1 MKMAS
6 SVARVQVARALV
18 AVQFLLLAIIGIFA
32 LSNISGSTH
41 SYLLLEAGAVILGGL
56 IIAIAGIA
64 LRPSL
69 RISPIP
75 KSDAPLIATGI
86 YRLVRHP
93 MYLGVILIGFGLAG
107 YAGGIFSW
115 ILEAILILDLNL
127 KARFEDKL
135 LREIHPESIH
145 YQLHV
150 SRLIPCVGGSCR
162 TTCIPD

>member
-1 MKMAS
+1 MKIAP
-6 SVARVQVARALV
+6 VAARVQIARALV
-18 AVQFLLLAIIGIFA
+18 AIQFLLLAIIGISA
-32 LSNISGSTH
+32 LSKVSGSTH
-41 SYLLLEAGAVILGGL
+41 SYLGLETGAVLLGGL
-56 IIAIAGIA
+56 VIAIAGIS

-86 YRLVRHP
+86 YRWVRHP

-107 YAGGIFSW
+107 YADGILSW
-115 ILEAILILDLNL
+115 IMEAALILDLNI
-127 KARFEDKL
+127 KARFEDEL

>member
-1 MKMAS
+1 MKIAP
-6 SVARVQVARALV
+6 VAARVQLARVLV
-18 AVQFLLLAIIGIFA
+18 AIQFLLLAIIGVTAFSNMNGSQHNYLGLEASAIFLGA
-32 LSNISGSTH
+32 LSIG
-41 SYLLLEAGAVILGGL
+41 
-56 IIAIAGIA
+56 IAGIS

-86 YRLVRHP
+86 YRWVRHP

-107 YAGGIFSW
+107 YADGIFSW
-115 ILEAILILDLNL
+115 IMEAALILDLNI
-127 KARFEDKL
+127 KARFEDEL